1 MATVTYT
8 VKSGDTLS
16 GIASKYNT
24 TVNNLVKLNN
34 IKDPNKIVVGQKII
48 ISGASASDTK
58 KTTTTA
64 AATKAKVTAFGVQSG
79 TTRTMYATWDWTRS
93 NTKEYKVKWYY
104 ATGDGVAFLGGES
117 TASTK
122 SFTFNPPDNATA
134 VSFYVKPVSK
144 TYTKDKKTVSYWTA
158 DWSTKSY
165 YAFTAHPTE
174 PPTPSAKI
182 ENLKL
187 TATLDNLDIVGT
199 GIEFEVV
206 KNNSKTA
213 FKTGKASIKTRSATF
228 TCTVD
233 AGAEYKVR
241 CRSYKGKEYSD
252 WSDYTEDLYT
262 EPSAPG
268 GWNSAKAISETA
280 VQLDWKNV
288 SNAKSYEVQYT
299 TKKMYFDSSSNEVQS
314 TTVDATAAGHAEIT
328 GLESGKEYFF
338 RVRAINDSGES
349 PWTEIISVV
358 VGKKPIAPTTWS
370 STTTVVTGAP
380 LYLYWVHNSEDS
392 SSQTKAELELTING
406 VVQDIITITN
416 STAED
421 EKDKTSVYEFN
432 TSAYRE
438 GSKIQWRVRTA
449 GILKNADGT
458 PMYGEWSIQRTVD
471 IYAQPTLAL
480 SVTNSSGASI
490 DMLTAFPLYISGK
503 AGPNTQKPIGYH
515 VSVTT
520 TESYITIDNVGNEKT
535 VKAGEEVYAN
545 YFDIS
550 EDLLIELLPG
560 NIDLE
565 NNIRYKVTGT
575 VSMDSGLTA
584 TAEDTFDV
592 YWDDE
597 LYAPNASIS
606 YNADTYTASI
616 MPYCD
621 YIPFKYYKVVYN
633 SSTGLY
639 SMTTEELEELD
650 GESVDGAFIDDDA
663 VYQGVTASGESVY
676 FCVIPSEE
684 FGLVEGVTLSVY
696 RREYDGS
703 FTEIQTGIANT
714 GNVTVTDPHPSLDY
728 ARYRIV
734 AISDDTGAVSF
745 YDVPGLPTGEVG
757 IIIQWD
763 EAWSDFN
770 VVNPDALE
778 QPAWT
783 GSLLRLPYNIDTT
796 EDADPDV
803 ELVNYI
809 GRKNPVSYYGTQ
821 LGISSSWSTE
831 IPVDDK
837 ETLYGLRRLQVW
849 QGDVYV
855 REPSGVG
862 YWANI
867 KVSFGQTHCEVT
879 IPVSFSIK
887 RVEGGM

>member
-16 GIASKYNT
+16 GIAKKYNT
-24 TVNNLVKLNN
+24 TVDNLVKLNKITN
-34 IKDPNKIVVGQKII
+34 PNYIVVGQKLI
-48 ISGASASDTK
+48 ISGASANDT
-58 KTTTTA
+58 KTTTTTS
-64 AATKAKVTAFGVQSG
+64 AATKATVKAFGVQSN
-79 TTRTMYATWDWTRS
+79 TERTMYATWDWSRS

-104 ATGDGVAFLGGES
+104 ATGDGVAFIGGES
-117 TASTK
+117 TVTAK
-122 SFTFNPPDNATA
+122 QFIFNPPDNATA

-144 TYTKDKKTVSYWTA
+144 TYTKNKKTVSYWTA
-158 DWSTKSY
+158 EWSTKSY
-165 YAFTAHPTE
+165 YAFTAHPTK
-174 PPTPSAKI
+174 PPTPTVKM
-182 ENLKL
+182 EKLKL
-187 TATLDNLDIVGT
+187 TASLDNLSVVGT
-199 GIEFEVV
+199 EIQFQVV
-206 KNNSKTA
+206 KNNSSVFA
-213 FKTGKASIKTRSATF
+213 TGNAPIKTKSATY
-228 TCTVD
+228 TCTVT
-233 AGAEYKVR
+233 AGSEYKVR
-241 CRSYKGKEYSD
+241 CRSVKDKEYSD
-252 WSDYTEDLYT
+252 WSEYSEDLHT
-262 EPSAPG
+262 QPSAPG
-268 GWNSAKAISETA
+268 GWESAKAISDTA
-280 VQLDWKNV
+280 VQLDWTNV
-288 SNAKSYEVQYT
+288 SNAKNYEIQYT
-299 TKKMYFDSSSNEVQS
+299 TKKMYFDSSSSEVQS
-314 TTVDATAAGHAEIT
+314 VMIDATAAGHAEIT

-338 RVRAINDSGES
+338 RVRATNDSGES
-349 PWTEIISVV
+349 PWSEIISVI

-370 STTTVVTGAP
+370 STTTAIVGDP
-380 LYLYWVHNSEDS
+380 LYLYWVHNSEDG
-392 SSQTKAELELTING
+392 SSQTKAELELTVDG
-406 VVQDIITITN
+406 KVQNPITITN

-421 EKDKTSVYEFN
+421 EKDKTSVYEIN
-432 TSAYRE
+432 TSAYVE

-449 GILKNADGT
+449 GILKETNGS
-458 PMYGEWSIQRTVD
+458 PMYSDWSIQRKID
-471 IYAQPTLAL
+471 IYAKPTLSL
-480 SVTNSSGASI
+480 NVTNSNGNSI
-490 DMLTAFPLYISGK
+490 DTLTSFPLYISGI

-515 VSVTT
+515 VSVTA
-520 TESYITIDNVGNEKT
+520 TETYTTIDNVGNEKT

-565 NNIRYKVTGT
+565 NSIRYKVTGT

-584 TAEDTFDV
+584 TSEDTFDV
-592 YWDDE
+592 SWTDE

-606 YNADTYTASI
+606 YNEDTYTASI

-621 YIPFKYYKVVYN
+621 YIPFEYYKVVYN
-633 SSTGLY
+633 SSTGIY
-639 SMTTEELEELD
+639 SMTTEKLDELD
-650 GESVDGAFIDDDA
+650 GESVDGAFVGDNI
-663 VYQGVTASGESVY
+663 VYQGTTASGASVL
-676 FCVIPSEE
+676 FCVVPAEE
-684 FGLVEGVTLSVY
+684 FGLVEGITLSVY

-757 IIIQWD
+757 IIIQWN

-783 GSLLRLPYNIDTT
+783 GSLLRFPYNVDVS
-796 EDADPDV
+796 EDASPDV

-821 LGISSSWSTE
+821 LGVSASWSAE
-831 IPVDDK
+831 VPIDDK
-837 ETLYGLRRLQVW
+837 DTLYGLRRLQVW

-862 YWANI
+862 YWANM
-867 KVSFGQTHCEVT
+867 KVSFGQTHCELT
-879 IPVSFSIK
+879 IPVSFSIT

>member
-16 GIASKYNT
+16 GIAKKYNT
-24 TVNNLVKLNN
+24 TVDNLVKLNKITN
-34 IKDPNKIVVGQKII
+34 PNYIVVGQKLI
-48 ISGASASDTK
+48 ISGATATETK
-58 KTTTTA
+58 TTTTTA
-64 AATKAKVTAFGVQSG
+64 AATKATVKAFGVQSN
-79 TTRTMYATWDWTRS
+79 TERTMYATWDWSRS

-104 ATGDGVAFLGGES
+104 ATGDGVAFIGGES
-117 TASTK
+117 TVTAK
-122 SFTFNPPDNATA
+122 QFIFNPPDNATA

-158 DWSTKSY
+158 EWSTKSY
-165 YAFTAHPTE
+165 YAFTAHPTK
-174 PPTPSAKI
+174 PPTPTVKM
-182 ENLKL
+182 EKLKL
-187 TATLDNLDIVGT
+187 TASLDNLDVVGT
-199 GIEFEVV
+199 EIQFQVV
-206 KNNSKTA
+206 KNNSSVFA
-213 FKTGKASIKTRSATF
+213 TGNAPIKTKSATY
-228 TCTVD
+228 TCTVT

-241 CRSYKGKEYSD
+241 CRSVKDKEYSD
-252 WSDYTEDLYT
+252 WSEYSEDLYT
-262 EPSAPG
+262 QPSAPG
-268 GWNSAKAISETA
+268 GWESAKAISDTA
-280 VQLDWKNV
+280 VQLDWTNV
-288 SNAKSYEVQYT
+288 SNAKNYEIQYT
-299 TKKMYFDSSSNEVQS
+299 TKKMYFDSSSSEVQS
-314 TTVDATAAGHAEIT
+314 VTIDATAAGHAEIT

-338 RVRAINDSGES
+338 RVRATNDSGES
-349 PWTEIISVV
+349 PWSEIISVI

-370 STTTVVTGAP
+370 STTTAIVGDP
-380 LYLYWVHNSEDS
+380 LYLYWIHNSEDG
-392 SSQTKAELELTING
+392 SSQTKAELELTIDG
-406 VVQDIITITN
+406 RVQDIITITN

-421 EKDKTSVYEFN
+421 EKDKTSVYNFN
-432 TSAYRE
+432 ISTYVE

-449 GILKNADGT
+449 GILKEDNGS
-458 PMYGEWSIQRTVD
+458 PMYGDWSIQRTID
-471 IYAQPTLAL
+471 IYAKPTLSL
-480 SVTNSSGASI
+480 NVTNSSGVSI
-490 DMLTAFPLYISGK
+490 DTLTAFPLYISGV

-520 TESYITIDNVGNEKT
+520 TESYTTIDNVGNEKT

-565 NNIRYKVTGT
+565 NSIRYKVTGT

-584 TAEDTFDV
+584 TSEDTFDV
-592 YWDDE
+592 SWTDE

-606 YNADTYTASI
+606 YNEDTYTASI

-621 YIPFKYYKVVYN
+621 YIPFEYYKVVYN
-633 SSTGLY
+633 SSTGVY
-639 SMTTEELEELD
+639 SMTTEKLDELD
-650 GESVDGAFIDDDA
+650 GESVDGAFVGDNI
-663 VYQGVTASGESVY
+663 VYQGTTAQGTSVL
-676 FCVIPSEE
+676 FCVIPAEE
-684 FGLVEGVTLSVY
+684 FGLVEGVSLSVY

-783 GSLLRLPYNIDTT
+783 GSLLRFPYNVDVSEETS
-796 EDADPDV
+796 PDV

-821 LGISSSWSTE
+821 LGVSASWSAE
-831 IPVDDK
+831 VPIEDK
-837 ETLYGLRRLQVW
+837 DTLYGLRRLQVW

-862 YWANI
+862 YWANM
-867 KVSFGQTHCEVT
+867 KVSFGQTHCELT
-879 IPVSFSIK
+879 IPVSFSITK
-887 RVEGGM
+887 VEGGM